1 MVGPVPFPPLP
12 PLTGE
17 TKAKGRLKSE
27 SRAGEERGGLGRG
40 GLLTGGAESRIR

>member
-17 TKAKGRLKSE
+17 TKAKGRLKSD
-27 SRAGEERGGLGRG
+27 SRAGGERRGLGGG
-40 GLLTGGAESRIR
+40 GLLMGGAESRIR